1 MEVPSGVIIH
11 IGRETAAWSLWVYA
25 MWGEE
30 DRGRENFLTADLA
43 RNGGLVLLASDDN
56 NDS

>member
-1 MEVPSGVIIH
+1 MEVPSEVVIH

-30 DRGRENFLTADLA
+30 DRGKGELSNSRPGQEWWPSPACK
-43 RNGGLVLLASDDN
+43 
-56 NDS
+56 